1 MEGGIR
7 ERKVRKSAKKC
18 RKVQTSFSVAGH
30 PRLYSNA
37 GSVRQ
42 LLFWRK
48 HARARLAAPARLV
61 ARRADSSRAARLV
74 EPARLLRAAGGP
86 VHRGVS
92 RRHLVATAAA
102 AAASTFATASRCLAG
117 VATHDAERPAQS
129 APELVR
135 RPAARLALRRR
146 DRRRRLRQRQP
157 GPARVQGLLQT
168 TVEHSTYS
176 ARTLHVHRIHAA
188 HILAGHTGGVP
199 RVQVRAARSGERCAH
214 THRPRT
220 ALAPPLR
227 RPPLL
232 FMPTSIPPA
241 APPSAPP
248 SASFQRRPL
257 RSLCACL
264 APRAQRSFSIGPGRP
279 CQRQRLRATPR
290 R

>member
-1 MEGGIR
+1 MA
-7 ERKVRKSAKKC
+7 RK
-18 RKVQTSFSVAGH
+18 
-30 PRLYSNA
+30 
-37 GSVRQ
+37 
-42 LLFWRK
+42 FWLSLGAN
-48 HARARLAAPARLV
+48 ARARVAAPARLV
-61 ARRADSSRAARLV
+61 ARGADSSRAARLV

-86 VHRGVS
+86 VHRGVP
-92 RRHLVATAAA
+92 RRHLAATAAVAAASTAAA
-102 AAASTFATASRCLAG
+102 AGRRLAG

-157 GPARVQGLLQT
+157 GPARVQGLLRPPWNT
-168 TVEHSTYS
+168 
-176 ARTLHVHRIHAA
+176 ARTLRAPCMCTAYTLHTYWQGTLAAYHEFKFVLHAA
-188 HILAGHTGGVP
+188 ASGALTHI
-199 RVQVRAARSGERCAH
+199 
-214 THRPRT
+214 
-220 ALAPPLR
+220 ALAPPSRLCAALR
-227 RPPLL
+227 CSLC
-232 FMPTSIPPA
+232 PTSIPPA

-290 R
+290 RWRRWRCRWRDQQRRWWWRWRR